1 MPGLFDQVAAH
12 LGSEDETQGSPV
24 IFNRLNTQLEKI
36 EGEGITTLDLVSLAR
51 PQKLLMLFLLR
62 DSEAALLGIASND
75 IEQRMPDA
83 PENLSQELAE
93 LTRTGWLIPLGE
105 TPNIRYR
112 VHMRRK
118 KGSTLGFGIWSI
130 LNERLPQK

>member
-1 MPGLFDQVAAH
+1 MPGLFDQVAAQ
-12 LGSEDETQGSPV
+12 LSSDDEAQPV

-62 DSEAALLGIASND
+62 DSEAAMLGITAGD

-83 PENLSQELAE
+83 PGDLSQELAE

-105 TPNIRYR
+105 APNIRYR

-130 LNERLPQK
+130 LNERLPGK